1 MSPEFATSPPLPSLF
16 KGLALFTPGGDMVYC
31 IDPDKKQRWHL
42 QLCALL
48 QELLNLEEL
57 PHFLVPCY
65 TATID
70 RWQDPKTQ
78 DMIQHAEAY
87 PLVMRHQALLN
98 AAFGTG
104 SLAWNVVPQ
113 VAEVCDRPIL
123 ERYRQQFPTLW
134 DNHDLIV
141 QFPGNESGG
150 NPPIPTLSAKAPDR
164 PQRQESLGYILRLY
178 VAGHT
183 TTTENI
189 LRNLHGLLEQTLDQ
203 PYTLRVIDIYKNPEQ
218 AESDRITATPTL
230 VRVHPHPVRRLVGEL
245 KEVDQL
251 LQVFVSFED

>member
-1 MSPEFATSPPLPSLF
+1 MSPDFSTSPSLPTLF

-48 QELLNLEEL
+48 QELLDLAEP

-70 RWQDPKTQ
+70 RWRDPRTQ
-78 DMIQHAEAY
+78 DIIQHAEAY
-87 PLVMRHQALLN
+87 PLVLRHQALLN

-104 SLAWNVVPQ
+104 SLTWQAVPQ

-123 ERYRQQFPTLW
+123 ERYRQQFPSLW

-141 QFPGNESGG
+141 QFSGNELGAVTPAQPFNS
-150 NPPIPTLSAKAPDR
+150 NPFNASK
-164 PQRQESLGYILRLY
+164 PQPSTGYILRLY
-178 VAGHT
+178 VAGNNAV
-183 TTTENI
+183 TEGI
-189 LRNLHGLLEQTLDQ
+189 LRNLHELLERSLNQ

-230 VRVHPHPVRRLVGEL
+230 MRVHPRPVRRLVGEL

-251 LQVFVSFED
+251 LQVFASFED

>member
-1 MSPEFATSPPLPSLF
+1 
-16 KGLALFTPGGDMVYC
+16 MVYC

-48 QELLNLEEL
+48 QELLDLSEP

-70 RWQDPKTQ
+70 RWRDPKSQ
-78 DMIQHAEAY
+78 DIIQHSEAY
-87 PLVMRHQALLN
+87 PLVLRHQALLN

-104 SLAWNVVPQ
+104 ALTWQAVPQ

-134 DNHDLIV
+134 ETHDLIV
-141 QFPGNESGG
+141 QFSGPELG
-150 NPPIPTLSAKAPDR
+150 ARQPVRNLSRNQFNAPNAKA
-164 PQRQESLGYILRLY
+164 STGYILRLY
-178 VAGHT
+178 VAGNNA
-183 TTTENI
+183 TTEGI
-189 LRNLHGLLEQTLDQ
+189 LRNLHELLERSLNH
-203 PYTLRVIDIYKNPEQ
+203 PYTLRVIDIYTNPEQ

-230 VRVHPHPVRRLVGEL
+230 MRVHPRPVRRLVGEL

-251 LQVFVSFED
+251 LQVFASFED